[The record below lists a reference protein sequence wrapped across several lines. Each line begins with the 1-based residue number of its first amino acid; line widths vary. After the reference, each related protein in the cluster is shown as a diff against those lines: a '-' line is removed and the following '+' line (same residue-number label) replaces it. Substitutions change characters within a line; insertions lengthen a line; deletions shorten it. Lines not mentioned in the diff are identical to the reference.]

1 MDKQPN
7 RSMWV
12 HSESGRRERGSRQA
26 GRAAREQAG
35 RRTDSFMQAD
45 RRRHKERLIDR
56 TDKMT
61 DTIKQV
67 GRLTRAQRK
76 IQTKKTKCRLADTYW
91 ERLSDRQ
98 QIGRQGGRY
107 THTSIQNG
115 RQTNRQAVSGRLA
128 HADRGTGGG

>member
-1 MDKQPN
+1 MTDPVRNSHKRGMRRFREAQA
-7 RSMWV
+7 SMWI
-12 HSESGRRERGSRQA
+12 SNQTEACGCIANQGGANAGSRQA

-56 TDKMT
+56 SNKMT

-98 QIGRQGGRY
+98 QIGREGGR
-107 THTSIQNG
+107 
-115 RQTNRQAVSGRLA
+115 
-128 HADRGTGGG
+128 